1 MEIFIKQP
9 IHCPRL
15 SDFKDEKCTYSRLQ
29 TVQLSVALRHNINV
43 LSILRSLIKILSPAH
58 AKERSLN
65 GFKFG
70 TFIGRFL
77 SDGRASRA
85 VTG

>member
-1 MEIFIKQP
+1 M
-9 IHCPRL
+9 
-15 SDFKDEKCTYSRLQ
+15 
-29 TVQLSVALRHNINV
+29 ALRHNINIF
-43 LSILRSLIKILSPAH
+43 SILCSLIEILSLVH
-58 AKERSLN
+58 AKEGSLN

>member
-1 MEIFIKQP
+1 M
-9 IHCPRL
+9 
-15 SDFKDEKCTYSRLQ
+15 
-29 TVQLSVALRHNINV
+29 QLSVALRHNINV
-43 LSILRSLIKILSPAH
+43 LSILRSLIKILSPVH
-58 AKERSLN
+58 AKEGSFN

-85 VTG
+85 VTV